1 MTDRNKKGQFIAGN
15 QARLGKTK
23 TLVEKLE
30 YFGET
35 LCEEYSRILG
45 YPVTRDEAIFIRLQM
60 ELSDPTIPM
69 NSKLLQIYLDRRYGK
84 VTQSL
89 EINKTTVTVD
99 DAKIQQSI
107 EKFREQN
114 FLRLESDIASSERN
128 IDIRRGTDC
137 ETATTDEMAE
147 ASISES
153 SEE

>member
-1 MTDRNKKGQFIAGN
+1 
-15 QARLGKTK
+15 
-23 TLVEKLE
+23 
-30 YFGET
+30 
-35 LCEEYSRILG
+35 
-45 YPVTRDEAIFIRLQM
+45 M